1 MEHSSPQ
8 STFEH
13 RKSALDMGIR
23 HLDGLIE
30 RLELALPESQ
40 DVAGIKSLHPEIYA
54 RCRTLYAGGDYAEA
68 LEKGFKVVRDRLR
81 SLTGYETGSEA
92 FGKGKLYI
100 PLTWPVQ
107 CLRSAFYLWMTTP
120 SCVPSCANYSNCS
133 PTFKF

>member
-13 RKSALDMGIR
+13 RESALDMGIR

-40 DVAGIKSLHPEIYA
+40 DVAGIKSLHPEIYT

-68 LEKGFKVVRDRLR
+68 VEKGFKVVRDRLR

-92 FGKGKLYI
+92 FGKGKTLY
-100 PLTWPVQ
+100 
-107 CLRSAFYLWMTTP
+107 TT
-120 SCVPSCANYSNCS
+120 
-133 PTFKF
+133 